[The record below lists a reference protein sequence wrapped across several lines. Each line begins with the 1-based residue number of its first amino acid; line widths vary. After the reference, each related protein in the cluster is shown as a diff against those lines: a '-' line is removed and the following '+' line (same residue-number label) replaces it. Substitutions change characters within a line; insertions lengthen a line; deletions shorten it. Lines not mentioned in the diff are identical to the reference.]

1 MTIVRFQ
8 RCARTIVYA
17 VALALLALAVTGCKS
32 SQSFAV
38 AKFHATT
45 VLGST
50 ETPPI
55 LARFDGDLFVGWAST
70 NAVASIEPKI
80 GGVPFYQ
87 AVMPAG
93 RAVVFQR
100 SQDFKWSGTF
110 PGEALPARAAQ
121 LFTENEKAAWGLQ
134 FQAPPGNPGPGDTV
148 PAGAAQ

>member
-1 MTIVRFQ
+1 MTIQRFHS
-8 RCARTIVYA
+8 CARVIVYT
-17 VALALLALAVTGCKS
+17 VAAILFALSTVSCKS

-45 VLGST
+45 VLGS
-50 ETPPI
+50 
-55 LARFDGDLFVGWAST
+55 L
-70 NAVASIEPKI
+70 EPKI

-100 SQDFKWSGTF
+100 SQDFKWSGVF

-148 PAGAAQ
+148 PNAGAAQ